1 MVTLFK
7 RQVPPL
13 ATLQELVVSI
23 RSCLP
28 DSSVSLHRRM
38 IIPAPSFEELEWNNL
53 RQGLSRSTEVI
64 SSSDRELS
72 TTGRVVRES
81 LESGPVPVGEV
92 DKVLDFLIRTRPI
105 LDFPLGF

>member
-1 MVTLFK
+1 
-7 RQVPPL
+7 
-13 ATLQELVVSI
+13 
-23 RSCLP
+23 
-28 DSSVSLHRRM
+28 M

-92 DKVLDFLIRTRPI
+92 DTDLDRTTLDKVLDFLIRTRPI